1 MDCRVLC
8 PYRGLYGPG
17 SSVHGTLQAWILEW
31 VAILFS
37 KGSSQ
42 PRDRTWVSCIAGRF
56 FTIWAI
62 REVSNCDKWKWSES
76 LSVVSD
82 SLWHHGLQP
91 IEFHPWNSL
100 GKNTPVG
107 SHSHLQGIFL
117 TRDWNWIFSTG
128 GSFFTIWANT
138 NCQQPIDHRTS
149 KEFQKT
155 LYFCYIDYIRAFNC
169 VDHNELWKIPK
180 ETGISCGKF
189 LKRWEYQPTLS
200 AF

>member
-56 FTIWAI
+56 FTIWAT

-76 LSVVSD
+76 RSVVPD
-82 SLWHHGLQP
+82 SFWLHGLQP
-91 IEFHPWNSL
+91 IEFRPWNSL
-100 GKNTPVG
+100 GKNTPGG

-117 TRDWNWIFSTG
+117 TQ
-128 GSFFTIWANT
+128 GSKLDLQHWRQFLYHLSQHKLPTT
-138 NCQQPIDHRTS
+138 NRP
-149 KEFQKT
+149 QKKQRVPENPLLL
-155 LYFCYIDYIRAFNC
+155 LYWL
-169 VDHNELWKIPK
+169 HQSL
-180 ETGISCGKF
+180 
-189 LKRWEYQPTLS
+189 
-200 AF
+200 